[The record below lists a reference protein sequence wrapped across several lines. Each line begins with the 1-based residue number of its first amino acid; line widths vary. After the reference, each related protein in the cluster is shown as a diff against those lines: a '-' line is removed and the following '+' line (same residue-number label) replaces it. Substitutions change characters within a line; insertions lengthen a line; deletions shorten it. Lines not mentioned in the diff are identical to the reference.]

1 MLSWQNR
8 FSQQSKEEANTNNQ
22 VVCEL
27 LRTITIFCYTIQLFY
42 WSIITLLIRI
52 FFRGKVG
59 PRLSWKRGNKLRM
72 SITLSVAHEW
82 VNEQT
87 VICRLF
93 PVVTYWSLYQSKPE
107 FEPMFI
113 TLLRLGC
120 TSLDYI
126 HVWSPAQTDA
136 TFLDVTCCVRL
147 HTMLHVGSWPAQ
159 SLKPVKLLAT
169 WKWTQ
174 QCYFLCTRLKNHSL
188 HSPLL

>member
-113 TLLRLGC
+113 TLLPLSC

-136 TFLDVTCCVRL
+136 ILLANNSQHFW
-147 HTMLHVGSWPAQ
+147 MLHVASVCTPCCM
-159 SLKPVKLLAT
+159 LLGVDLRKV
-169 WKWTQ
+169 WNRSN
-174 QCYFLCTRLKNHSL
+174 F
-188 HSPLL
+188 